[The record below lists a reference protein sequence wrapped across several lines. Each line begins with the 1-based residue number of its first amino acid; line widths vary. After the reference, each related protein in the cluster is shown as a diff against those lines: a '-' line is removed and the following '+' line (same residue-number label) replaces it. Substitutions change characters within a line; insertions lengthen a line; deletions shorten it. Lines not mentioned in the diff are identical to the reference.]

1 MALVWTKNL
10 DDRPKKLPNESGR
23 SLAGVEEMRG
33 QVFTSAPHELDS
45 RGSAT

>member
-10 DDRPKKLPNESGR
+10 DDRPKKLLNECGSG
-23 SLAGVEEMRG
+23 LAGAKEMRG
-33 QVFTSAPHELDS
+33 RVFTSAPHKLTS